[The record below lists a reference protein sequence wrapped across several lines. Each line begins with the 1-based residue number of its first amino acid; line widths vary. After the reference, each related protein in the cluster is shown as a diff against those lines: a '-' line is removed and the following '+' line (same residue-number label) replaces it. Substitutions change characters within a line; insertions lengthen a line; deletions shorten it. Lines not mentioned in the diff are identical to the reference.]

1 MKTINK
7 KAPFFKAMKANR
19 KALKLVFKENPQ
31 SIISRFLLSVWNALT
46 PYVVIYLSAL
56 VIDELCGAKD
66 PERLKF
72 LALTAITV
80 TAIISL
86 LGALITK
93 WRNSY
98 NASFWYAVQN
108 ITRKKILSMDQVDR
122 EDIKT
127 TDLISFIE
135 QNVNSQGWGIYR
147 VIQNYQSLLTS
158 VFGILGGV
166 TLTVSL
172 FATKVP
178 ESGGKYLILNNPLI
192 AIGVIAAML
201 AVTLI
206 APLFNNKANSY
217 WSANMNKHNL
227 ANRMFSFYGFLGTY
241 PEVAEDIRSYR
252 QDLICDKYN
261 KNKED
266 VFGSK
271 GYFSKLAKGPIGALE
286 ATASAFSVLFTGIV
300 YAFVCLKALGG
311 AFGLGSITQYISSIT
326 KVSTGVSD
334 LVRTL
339 GSMRTN
345 ATFLDSVFELLNMPS
360 SMYTG
365 NEKIEKLNADEYE
378 IEFKNVSFKYPG
390 SENFALRN
398 VNFKFKA
405 GKRLAVVGRNGS
417 GKTTFIK
424 LLCRLYDPTEGRILL
439 NGKDIKQLDYDEYIS
454 LFSVVFQD
462 FKLLAFKLGENVAGS
477 KDYDKDLVLDCLDK
491 AGFSENLKKMGGL
504 DTYLYKDFNEDGVT
518 VSGGE
523 AQKIAIARALYKNAP
538 FIVLDEPTAALDPI
552 AEAEIYEKFD
562 GIAGDKTSVYISH
575 RLSSC
580 KFCDEIAVFDEGS
593 LIQLGRHEDL
603 LTDEDGKYYELWQAQ
618 AKYYVDEESKDGEKT
633 PTEF

>member
-1 MKTINK
+1 MKTIK
-7 KAPFFKAMKANR
+7 EKAPFFKAMRVNR
-19 KALKLVFKENPQ
+19 KALGLVFKENPQ
-31 SIISRFLLSVWNALT
+31 SIISRFLASIWNAIT
-46 PYVVIYLSAL
+46 PYAVIYLSAL

-66 PERLKF
+66 PDRLKF
-72 LALTAITV
+72 LALTTITV
-80 TAIISL
+80 TAIIAL
-86 LGALITK
+86 IGALITK

-98 NASFWYAVQN
+98 NVSFWYSVQN
-108 ITRKKILSMDQVDR
+108 ITRKKILSMNHVDR
-122 EDIKT
+122 EDVKT

-135 QNVNSQGWGIYR
+135 QNVNSQGWGVYR
-147 VIQNYQSLLTS
+147 TIRDYQTLLTS
-158 VFGILGGV
+158 VFSLLGGV

-172 FATKVP
+172 FLTKVP
-178 ESGGKYLILNNPLI
+178 ETSGKYVILNNPLVSV
-192 AIGVIAAML
+192 GVIAAML

-206 APLFNNKANSY
+206 APLFANKANSL
-217 WSANMNKHNL
+217 WSSNMDKHNL
-227 ANRMFSFYGFLGTY
+227 GNRLFGFYGFLGHY
-241 PEVAEDIRSYR
+241 PQYAADVRTYR
-252 QDLICDKYN
+252 QDLICDKHN

-271 GYFSKLAKGPIGALE
+271 GYFSKLAKGPIGLYAALS
-286 ATASAFSVLFTGIV
+286 SAFSVLFTGIV

-311 AFGLGSITQYISSIT
+311 AFGLGSITQYVSSIT

-334 LVRTL
+334 LVKTL

-345 ATFLDSVFELLNMPS
+345 ATFLGAVFELLDMPS
-360 SMYTG
+360 DMNTG
-365 NEKIEKLNADEYE
+365 SEKIEKLSAGEYE

-390 SENFALRN
+390 GENFALRN
-398 VNFKFKA
+398 LNFKFKA
-405 GKRLAVVGRNGS
+405 GKRLAVVGQNGS

-424 LLCRLYDPTEGRILL
+424 LLCRLYDPTEGQILL
-439 NGKDIKQLDYDEYIS
+439 NGKDIKEFDYDEYLS

-462 FKLLAFKLGENVAGS
+462 FKLFAFKLGENVAGG
-477 KDYDKDLVLDCLDK
+477 KDYDKDLVLDCLKK
-491 AGFSENLKKMGGL
+491 AGFDENLKKMGGL
-504 DTYLYKDFNEDGVT
+504 DTYLYKDFNENGVT

-562 GIAGDKTSVYISH
+562 GIAGDKTAVYISH

-580 KFCDEIAVFDEGS
+580 KFCDEIAVFDEGR

-603 LTDEDGKYYELWQAQ
+603 LSDESGKYYELWHAQAQ
-618 AKYYVDEESKDGEKT
+618 YYVSQKDAEN
-633 PTEF
+633 

>member
-1 MKTINK
+1 MKTIDK
-7 KAPFFKAMKANR
+7 KAPFFKAMKDNR

-46 PYVVIYLSAL
+46 PYLVIYLSAL

-72 LALTAITV
+72 LALTTVTV
-80 TAIISL
+80 TALISL
-86 LGALITK
+86 LGAFITK

-108 ITRKKILSMDQVDR
+108 ITRKKVLSMDQVDR

-135 QNVNSQGWGIYR
+135 QNVDSQGWGIYR

-178 ESGGKYLILNNPLI
+178 ESGGKYLVLNNPMI
-192 AIGVIAAML
+192 AIGVVAAML

-227 ANRMFSFYGFLGTY
+227 GNRLFGFYGFLGAY

-271 GYFSKLAKGPIGALE
+271 GYFSKLSKGPIGLYAAL
-286 ATASAFSVLFTGIV
+286 SSVFSVLFTGIV

-334 LVRTL
+334 LVRAL

-360 SMYTG
+360 SMNTG
-365 NEKIEKLNADEYE
+365 SEKIEKLNADEYE
-378 IEFKNVSFKYPG
+378 IEFENVSFKYPG
-390 SENFALRN
+390 SENFALRD

-439 NGKDIKQLDYDEYIS
+439 NGKDIKTLDYDEYIS

-462 FKLLAFKLGENVAGS
+462 FKLFAFKLGENVAGS
-477 KDYDKDLVLDCLDK
+477 KDYDEDLVLDCLNK

-504 DTYLYKDFNEDGVT
+504 DTYLYKDFNENGVT

-580 KFCDEIAVFDEGS
+580 KFCDEIAVFDDGS
-593 LIQLGRHEDL
+593 LIQLGTHEDL
-603 LTDEDGKYYELWQAQ
+603 LADENGKYFELWHSQ
-618 AKYYVDEESKDGEKT
+618 AKYYVDEENKEGVKNSDRI
-633 PTEF
+633 